1 MMHPIFK
8 TFTTCTLAI
17 LIAASTLTAND
28 SPFLMYYWSFNNETT
43 FTTPD
48 IGLDGAG
55 LEAQLAGLTELT
67 TGDGQDFSG
76 LNARNGDP
84 AGTHL
89 RFNNPVGSSLTFSVP
104 TTGFENIVFKYE
116 TRRSNSGANTQ
127 FITYTL
133 DGQTYQSFRI
143 LEVTT
148 VPTLITLDF
157 SSIDGAAN
165 NPDFAVRFE
174 FNDSNNPPNLAGN
187 NRFDNVTVEGTAQDG
202 VNLPPVLANPLNV
215 LELSAGNL
223 INTTSL
229 ASAIFE
235 DPDQDP
241 LTFTIQVPQGAP
253 FSINY
258 PNGPDAAGILS
269 ADQPGEDTIVILA
282 DDGTNTPVSL
292 TLRVLVYPA
301 PADLSARAFS
311 FTQWSQ
317 DAPGGTYPEHMI
329 FLQSAMDDPG
339 VYDDLLYAYN
349 LTADQYNDVD
359 LLNIGFPYRNTSRTR
374 INGLGERGISFINT
388 GRGRD
393 LGGAL
398 VSLDTRDVNRATFDF
413 KAGTEELNSRV
424 YAMRVQYRVVQ
435 QASEP
440 DMPATYGAWQDL
452 TLPLGEAIEYNRSFQ
467 GQESQFQGL
476 DLPPE
481 ALGQQEVHLL
491 FRYYFTGIRLDEL
504 SGARDKLRLDDI
516 EIADLTG
523 VSAADEIHTPGAF
536 SLEQNYPNPF
546 NPTTTIGYT
555 LSEPGPVRISVY
567 NSMGQQVAVLTDA
580 TMPAGSHR
588 VRFDASGLSSG
599 MYVYR
604 METGDFSAVRSMLLI
619 R

>member
-1 MMHPIFK
+1 MIDSLLRSIS
-8 TFTTCTLAI
+8 TGILAM
-17 LIAASTLTAND
+17 LLTVSAVLAND
-28 SPFLMYYWSFNNETT
+28 AVFLMHYWSFNNETT

-48 IGLDGAG
+48 ISLNGAG

-76 LNARNGDP
+76 VNARNQDP

-89 RFNNPVGSSLTFSVP
+89 RFNNPIGSSLTFSVP
-104 TTGFENIVFKYE
+104 TTGFENVVFKYE

-148 VPTLITLDF
+148 IPTLITLDF
-157 SSIDGAAN
+157 SSIAGAAD

-187 NRFDNVTVEGTAQDG
+187 NRFDNVTVEGTALEG
-202 VNLPPVLANPLNV
+202 VNLPPVLANPISV
-215 LELSAGNL
+215 LQLTTGNL
-223 INTTSL
+223 INSTSL
-229 ASAIFE
+229 AASIFE

-241 LTFTIQVPQGAP
+241 LTFTVEVPQGAP
-253 FSINY
+253 FSMDY
-258 PNGPDAAGILS
+258 PNGPDAPGILS
-269 ADQPGEDTIVILA
+269 ANRPGEDTIVIQA
-282 DDGTNTPVSL
+282 TDGINTPVSL

-301 PADLSARAFS
+301 PSDLSAAAFT

-317 DAPGGTYPEHMI
+317 DAPGGTYPDHMI

-374 INGLGERGISFINT
+374 INGLGAQGISFINT

-398 VSLDTRDVNRATFDF
+398 VSLDTRDVSRATFNF
-413 KAGTEELNSRV
+413 KAGTEQLNSRV
-424 YAMRVQYRVVQ
+424 YALRVQYRVVQ
-435 QASEP
+435 EATQA
-440 DMPATYGAWQDL
+440 DMPATYGSWQDL
-452 TLPLGEAIEYNRSFQ
+452 TLPLGEPIEYNRSFE
-467 GQESQFQGL
+467 GQESQFLGL
-476 DLPPE
+476 DVPSE

-504 SGARDKLRLDDI
+504 SGARDMLRLDDI
-516 EIADLTG
+516 EITDVTD
-523 VSAADEIHTPGAF
+523 VSADAESTTPTSIH
-536 SLEQNYPNPF
+536 LQQNYPNPF

-555 LSEPGPVRISVY
+555 LSQATSVRLTVY
-567 NSMGQQVAVLTDA
+567 NTMGQKVRVLADG
-580 TMPAGSHR
+580 TMPAGMHR
-588 VRFDASGLSSG
+588 VQFDATGLSSG
-599 MYVYR
+599 MYLYR
-604 METGDFSAVRSMLLI
+604 LEAGDFTAIRTMLLI